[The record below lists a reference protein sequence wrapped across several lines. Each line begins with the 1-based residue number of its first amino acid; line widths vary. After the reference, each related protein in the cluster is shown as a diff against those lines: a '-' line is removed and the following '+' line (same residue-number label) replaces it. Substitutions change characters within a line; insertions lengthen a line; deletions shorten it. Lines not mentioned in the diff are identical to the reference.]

1 MDDLWSLS
9 QQHFALGSYASAAF
23 FCDKLISLCGKAPE
37 EMFEYIYFLAQC
49 YYRLKEYPRVA
60 LVMEKFGVT
69 NYCLKGQVLAA
80 QAMLAAKNYHKCF
93 RILQEQVLAQETDP
107 HLLALKH
114 VCFAQ
119 AYEARE
125 SKQTASENYVQ
136 ALQIDP
142 TNIEAFQAL
151 IKGQLLSA
159 EAELQLINSLAI
171 PETHTWLQQYY
182 LACVK
187 MPALTAPALAGLEEK
202 QNADVLCVKAEQLFT
217 AQKVDQA
224 YELASR
230 IIRTDPYHLQ
240 AVPLHA
246 ACMVSLRE
254 VGELYNLSHN
264 LVKDYSE
271 SAVSWYAAGAYYYA
285 IKKYDMARKFFMKA
299 QKLDKGY
306 LPAWIAYGHTFAAQ
320 DLSDQAMSAYRIV
333 ARLFPGCH
341 LANLY
346 MGMEYLRT
354 KNLKTALLSFEL
366 AKSVT
371 PNDPVVWNEI
381 GVVHYKK
388 QE

>member
-1 MDDLWSLS
+1 MDDLWVLA
-9 QQHFALGSYASAAF
+9 QHHSSLGSYASAAF
-23 FCDKLISLCGKAPE
+23 YSDKLISLCGKAPE
-37 EMFEYIYFLAQC
+37 EMFEYVYFLAQC

-60 LVMEKFGVT
+60 HVMEKFALT

-93 RILQEQVLAQETDP
+93 RILQEQVLAQETDV

-125 SKQTASENYVQ
+125 SKQTASEHYVL
-136 ALQIDP
+136 ALQTDP

-151 IKGQLLSA
+151 VKGQLLSA
-159 EAELQLINSLAI
+159 DAELKLISSLVI
-171 PETHTWLQQYY
+171 PESHSWLHQYY
-182 LACVK
+182 LSCIK
-187 MPALTAPALAGLEEK
+187 MPSTPAPALSSLEDK
-202 QNADVLCVKAEQLFT
+202 HNSDILCVKAEQLFA

-230 IIRTDPYHLQ
+230 IIRADPYHLQ

-246 ACMVSLRE
+246 ACMVALHE

-264 LVKDYSE
+264 LVKDYAE
-271 SAVSWYAAGAYYYA
+271 SAVAWYAAGAYYYS

-299 QKLDKGY
+299 QKLDKSY